1 VVQRSEGPFGPQL
14 SSAGGGVLCKDIGG
28 IKDMGKHSQFQVS
41 RTYFVHTYNDI
52 IQDHYRYKQ
61 LPRWFEIE

>member
-1 VVQRSEGPFGPQL
+1 
-14 SSAGGGVLCKDIGG
+14 
-28 IKDMGKHSQFQVS
+28 MGKHSQFQVS